1 MDFTSIFILAAAIIC
16 FAAIALFL
24 NSGNRKGGRRRKAG
38 SAPETVRDPEKETA
52 EGSVNVSEG
61 AHALHIPAGMLGDR
75 RNAYIR
81 GRVEEAVRDFSMEEG
96 SEDAFL
102 YVYTKELSGWICPYC
117 EGENKPEDPIC
128 MICGRRPDE
137 EDP

>member
-24 NSGNRKGGRRRKAG
+24 NSGNRKGGRRGRAG
-38 SAPETVRDPEKETA
+38 SAAETVRDPETEPA

-117 EGENKPEDPIC
+117 EGENTPADPIC

-137 EDP
+137 ENP